1 MILPMR
7 SSSRV
12 LLFAA
17 VLVLPSALASAGDEP
32 TCIPLFS
39 WADGSSAHIEIS
51 RAGERS
57 KAVPVL
63 EIPDVAVPHGSGT
76 DRIRSGRP
84 EGPSAG
90 TDGEEGKERAVA
102 GGYDGHLRSL
112 FVREGPEGV
121 SLGNAFDLV
130 GDVQEAVK
138 KFRNRRTTEG
148 FASSGNDD
156 DADRP
161 PVSAKG
167 NLAENRGANDPGDL
181 RCRVQ

>member
-1 MILPMR
+1 MNLPMR

-17 VLVLPSALASAGDEP
+17 VLVLPAAPAVAGDEP

-39 WADGSSAHIEIS
+39 AADGSSARIEIS

-63 EIPDVAVPHGSGT
+63 EFPDVAVPQDSRKDGMG
-76 DRIRSGRP
+76 SGRP
-84 EGPSAG
+84 DGPSAG

-102 GGYDGHLRSL
+102 GGYGAHLRSL
-112 FVREGPEGV
+112 FVREEPEGV

-130 GDVQEAVK
+130 GDIQEAVRK
-138 KFRNRRTTEG
+138 MRNRGAPEG

-156 DADRP
+156 DADRL

-167 NLAENRGANDPGDL
+167 NLAENRGADDPGDL
-181 RCRVQ
+181 RCRVH